1 MSEEDRLNCKIVFL
15 GTSAP
20 GKTCIIGRFVYNEFS
35 YNFMATPGA
44 SFVSKTIFM
53 KDENQYIKFEIWDT
67 SSGLKYLPL
76 AKILYKNA
84 EVIILVYSITDRRS
98 FDDLKYYVK
107 DIKENGKSD
116 ASK

>member
-1 MSEEDRLNCKIVFL
+1 MSEEDILNCKIVLL

-20 GKTCIIGRFVYNEFS
+20 GKTCIISRFVNNIFPYDLT
-35 YNFMATPGA
+35 ATPGA
-44 SFVSKTIFM
+44 SFASKTVFM
-53 KDENQYIKFEIWDT
+53 KDENQYIKFELWDT
-67 SSGLKYLPL
+67 SSGLKYLPF
-76 AKILYKNA
+76 AKVFYKNA